1 MVISSVTAL
10 QFIVEDFLKKV
21 IFYIFYTYRVL
32 PIPVRHDRYLNK
44 LESTLL
50 RMYLNKFQLSD
61 QLVFEDCLNAYNI
74 FNNSKLSP
82 HKRGSS
88 TTFYKPPNALC
99 QVKIGQLLLKKM
111 NT

>member
-10 QFIVEDFLKKV
+10 QFIVEDFLKK
-21 IFYIFYTYRVL
+21 YIPICKFLYFFYTYRVL
-32 PIPVRHDRYLNK
+32 PIPVGHDRYLNK

-74 FNNSKLSP
+74 FNNSILPIKKGVPLHFINLQMLCAKL
-82 HKRGSS
+82 KLANR
-88 TTFYKPPNALC
+88 F
-99 QVKIGQLLLKKM
+99 
-111 NT
+111 